1 MQRLELD
8 KDGKVVLTAD
18 NVRIDCNGKLDADT
32 LKSIAGGFTCSSEAA
47 VRILGQQIGL
57 SIISCE
63 RWGMIIY
70 SNDELSK
77 GLRKQLDCA
86 EELSKDL
93 NKQLDRANQKINE
106 QECDIINLNEKLVS
120 YHYNWAVRILKKLHI
135 L

>member
-32 LKSIAGGFTCSSEAA
+32 LKSITGDFTCSSEVA
-47 VRILGQQIGL
+47 VRILGKQIGL
-57 SIISCE
+57 SIISGE
-63 RWGMIIY
+63 RWGMIIH
-70 SNDELSK
+70 SND
-77 GLRKQLDCA
+77 
-86 EELSKDL
+86 ELSKDL
-93 NKQLDRANQKINE
+93 NKQIDRANQKIHE